1 MIVLVILC
9 LLASTALSNVI
20 ITYGNGSN
28 LTTLNSSYPS
38 VNFNGKNFTAGTL
51 YWIDNL
57 TCDGSTIPT
66 PSNTMIPSFLLLV
79 DNYTN
84 CIRKAATAG
93 YSAILVNHSADADEV
108 IHQAKTPLATIPE
121 DIYDTLSNAANNGSI
136 DNVTV
141 YSDDEPKKAPPSK
154 KLLYLLTFVPVWFCL
169 CGGICII
176 YCCCIYSKRKRSHQQ
191 NEILHQYVKIPSVN
205 VQPPGNDERQ
215 PIVAIAAH
223 QPQPSRINT
232 AVRQRL
238 SNLSNSHRETQKPLN
253 KVIVDDF
260 LNKSLSIS
268 GKHFLCVICQHEV
281 LKDELIMELECKHSF
296 HVDCIREWLT
306 KYHSTCP
313 VCRHAV
319 RPRYR

>member
-9 LLASTALSNVI
+9 LLASPALSSVI
-20 ITYGNGSN
+20 ITYRNGLKIDHTN
-28 LTTLNSSYPS
+28 HSSCS
-38 VNFNGKNFTAGTL
+38 FNGIYLTGTL
-51 YWIDNL
+51 YWNKSD
-57 TCDGSTIPT
+57 TCDGSTIHSSFLRLLLDRNTNCTYMYCEDITNT
-66 PSNTMIPSFLLLV
+66 PYNAFCLNDTMIDLQCLANDSFLPYI
-79 DNYTN
+79 NT
-84 CIRKAATAG
+84 TA
-93 YSAILVNHSADADEV
+93 IE
-108 IHQAKTPLATIPE
+108 
-121 DIYDTLSNAANNGSI
+121 NGSI
-136 DNVTV
+136 KITIW
-141 YSDDEPKKAPPSK
+141 SP
-154 KLLYLLTFVPVWFCL
+154 YLLTLAIVPISCLCL
-169 CGGICII
+169 CGGIC
-176 YCCCIYSKRKRSHQQ
+176 CCCIYRKRKRTSHQQ
-191 NEILHQYVKIPSVN
+191 NEPQRLHQYAVIPTIN
-205 VQPPGNDERQ
+205 VGPPGNDERR
-215 PIVAIAAH
+215 PIVAGH

-238 SNLSNSHRETQKPLN
+238 SNLSNSHGETQKPLN

-319 RPRYR
+319 RPRR